1 MSSSPPIPTYAQCQG
16 CRGLLFKTR
25 IGSCGCLRC
34 FKCYSC
40 ADHSEASWKDQPQIA
55 ELVKAQFPLQTEAL
69 EMESEF
75 RFQGPDKE
83 LLRRVAKE
91 AKWYANEPS
100 RLRDVLAAAL
110 GRQVVVCHAPLDLVF
125 YPPGSHLVSRTQ
137 AGEDHNHLHVI
148 VMPSSEEEEE
158 EEETEKSSTDEEYKE
173 NGANNS
179 KPTPIASR
187 KPGYGYLRKDDVP
200 KCSNPDNI
208 VSVLE
213 FIHRYPPHQYNRDVG
228 FKDHPQVAKW
238 LALPFHDSRLR
249 SPDPIKSM
257 SLSGLLRQSTMNLQK
272 IPFNLDRAHELMV
285 AIRATCRE
293 PFSRALWPSM
303 IELLKELRQYCSSV
317 STIPEVLMWMPE
329 KIQ

>member
-1 MSSSPPIPTYAQCQG
+1 MSSSSPPIPVYAQCQG
-16 CRGLLFKTR
+16 CRGLLFKVR

-40 ADHSEASWKDQPQIA
+40 ADHPEANWKDQPQIA

-69 EMESEF
+69 EVESEF
-75 RFQGPDKE
+75 RFHGPDKE
-83 LLRRVAKE
+83 MLLKVAKE
-91 AKWYANEPS
+91 ARWYANEPA

-110 GRQVVVCHAPLDLVF
+110 ERQVVVCHAPLDLVF
-125 YPPGSHLVSRTQ
+125 YPPGSHLVSRT
-137 AGEDHNHLHVI
+137 ESSDSHNHLHVI
-148 VMPSSEEEEE
+148 VMPSPEQEEEDEDQ
-158 EEETEKSSTDEEYKE
+158 TEKSSTDEEYKE
-173 NGANNS
+173 NGTTA
-179 KPTPIASR
+179 PTPKR
-187 KPGYGYLRKDDVP
+187 KPNYGYLRQDDVP
-200 KCSNPDNI
+200 KCPNPNNI
-208 VSVLE
+208 VAVLD

-238 LALPFHDSRLR
+238 LTLPFHDSRLR

-272 IPFNLDRAHELMV
+272 TPFSLDRACELMA
-285 AIRATCRE
+285 AIRATCHE
-293 PFSRALWPSM
+293 PFSRTLWLSM
-303 IELLKELRQYCSSV
+303 VELLKELRQHCSSV